1 MRSHLKTTNIL
12 NMKNEILKLIS
23 ELEARRKSHSDK
35 AISARLA
42 DVEYIEYEHIGRE
55 RECDFLIAKLW
66 LLLKDESKQP
76 QPPDFANT
84 MLGEVPHEVSAEHQE
99 STQAVVGETP
109 VVRQNEQ
116 TVKPCRCCLAEIKN
130 DVGDGLCAECWSKL
144 LTY

>member
-1 MRSHLKTTNIL
+1 
-12 NMKNEILKLIS
+12 MKNEILKLIS

-84 MLGEVPHEVSAEHQE
+84 MLGEVPHEVSAEHQK
-99 STQAVVGETP
+99 SSQAVEGATP

-116 TVKPCRCCLAEIKN
+116 IQKVCFRISCFFQRN
-130 DVGDGLCAECWSKL
+130 GLCKHVRDVYEKCGWKQ
-144 LTY
+144 TE